1 MRPRSFLRA
10 NSPGRATPK
19 FALEKRLTLEDDAN
33 PHFAVKKTACSLQHC
48 VRRTCLSFWWAPSVS
63 QHESDSQTVHSL
75 RYFSP
80 STAEGVDHRL
90 RRPTHS
96 IDLPRCSATASS
108 VLHIKRCSHTLLFVM
123 VPLLSGRVPFRP
135 RVCPFRVHVVCA
147 SVSRPELGD
156 RDNSAILLLTA
167 ARRA

>member
-19 FALEKRLTLEDDAN
+19 FALERRLTLEDDAN
-33 PHFAVKKTACSLQHC
+33 PHFAVKKTACSLQHW

-96 IDLPRCSATASS
+96 IAPLQRYCLQRLAHQALLAHTTVCDGPLAVGPRS
-108 VLHIKRCSHTLLFVM
+108 VSPSRL
-123 VPLLSGRVPFRP
+123 
-135 RVCPFRVHVVCA
+135 
-147 SVSRPELGD
+147 SVSR
-156 RDNSAILLLTA
+156 S
-167 ARRA
+167 RRASGVVRLCE